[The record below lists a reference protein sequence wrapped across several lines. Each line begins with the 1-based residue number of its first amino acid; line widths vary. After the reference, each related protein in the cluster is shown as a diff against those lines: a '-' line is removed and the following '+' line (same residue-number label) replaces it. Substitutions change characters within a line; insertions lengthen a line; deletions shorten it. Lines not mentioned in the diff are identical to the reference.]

1 MSSEISVLQ
10 ITPNSLTATTVGTQG
25 LSGPNS
31 ILGKSVA
38 DGTVSND
45 GSILLYSGSLGKWE
59 ATLAPRNL
67 TIDCGNF

>member
-1 MSSEISVLQ
+1 M
-10 ITPNSLTATTVGTQG
+10 GTQG

>member
-1 MSSEISVLQ
+1 MSTDISVIQ

-25 LSGPNS
+25 VAGPNT
-31 ILGKSVA
+31 ILNKSVA

-45 GSILLYSGSLGKWE
+45 GSILLYSGSLGKWQ
-59 ATLAPRNL
+59 ASLLPRNL

>member
-1 MSSEISVLQ
+1 MSSEISVVQ

-25 LSGPNS
+25 IPGPNT

-38 DGTVSND
+38 DGTVSAD
-45 GSILLYSGSLGKWE
+45 GSILVYSGSLGKWE
-59 ATLAPRNL
+59 GTLQPRNL

>member
-1 MSSEISVLQ
+1 MSSEISVVQ

-25 LSGPNS
+25 IAGPNT

-38 DGTVSND
+38 DGTVSAD
-45 GSILLYSGSLGKWE
+45 GSILVYSGNLGKWE
-59 ATLAPRNL
+59 GTLQPRNL